1 MKLKFYIITGI
12 ILIIIILVGVYT
24 IKNSTI
30 PINSTIDK
38 TNESFNNS
46 IVNNTNITVTPI
58 PFDYNSTLSIPS
70 NDYIINH
77 INWSSNPN
85 LEVGYID
92 LAQVMEPNE
101 YVPHTFVAVGIKT
114 QVINTDNDTI
124 IREQL
129 SNVARDVRRICG
141 PNTAIVIM
149 GMNHD
154 VLGWSVTMRVYDNN
168 IY

>member
-1 MKLKFYIITGI
+1 MKIKFWVLLGI
-12 ILIIIILVGVYT
+12 IFLIIILVGVYT
-24 IKNSTI
+24 IKNSTTTL
-30 PINSTIDK
+30 NSTINK

-46 IVNNTNITVTPI
+46 LINSTTISITPL
-58 PFDYNSTLSIPS
+58 PFDYNNTLTIPS
-70 NDYIINH
+70 NDYIINK

-85 LEVGYID
+85 LEIGYID

-101 YVPHTFVAVGIKT
+101 YVPHTFIAVGIKT
-114 QVINTDNDTI
+114 QVVNTDNDTI

-149 GMNHD
+149 GMD
-154 VLGWSVTMRVYDNN
+154 QGVLAWSVTMRVYDDN